1 MKAIPITAAVGS
13 PSPAFKPRRTTG
25 GRKNV
30 IVSDDDDDDDD
41 DDIKQ
46 SPKISLARTDNF
58 KTDVVVNSELG
69 EC

>member
-25 GRKNV
+25 GR